1 MRINMKI
8 RNGFVS
14 NSSSSSFVIFGK
26 ILDDCDLERI
36 FKFTPD
42 DMKRIEEYGLY
53 EFENTNLKDVDFI
66 SLSGGEQF
74 IIGKNLKGNATSIIE
89 RVFDTEKILGSG
101 CIVYRGV
108 NQDGECFLD
117 D

>member
-1 MRINMKI
+1 MKI

-26 ILDDCDLERI
+26 ILDDADLKQI
-36 FKFTPD
+36 FKFTSD
-42 DMKRIEEYGLY
+42 EMKRVQENGLY
-53 EFENTNLKDVDFI
+53 DFENTHLKDVDFVA
-66 SLSGGEQF
+66 LSGDRQF
-74 IIGKNLKGNATSIIE
+74 IIGKNLKGNATFLIE
-89 RVFDTEKILGSG
+89 MIFDAEKILGNG

-117 D
+117 